1 MASERTDR
9 NVARQVGRVVAL
21 LRERAG
27 LNQEELAEK
36 VDMSTDTISRLERGK
51 HVPALE
57 GLSEIARALGV
68 GLRDLFP
75 PTGAN
80 AAMEEILA
88 LLAPRSAA
96 EIRLATDL
104 ARRAFDHIDASRR
117 GRSRSGRRSR

>member
-1 MASERTDR
+1 MASETTDR
-9 NVARQVGRVVAL
+9 NVARQVGRMVAL

-27 LNQEELAEK
+27 FTQGGLAEK

-51 HVPALE
+51 HVPPLE
-57 GLSEIARALGV
+57 GLSEIARVLGV

-75 PTGAN
+75 PTDAN
-80 AAMEEILA
+80 APMEEIHA
-88 LLAPRSAA
+88 LLAPRTAG

-117 GRSRSGRRSR
+117 RRGRAR